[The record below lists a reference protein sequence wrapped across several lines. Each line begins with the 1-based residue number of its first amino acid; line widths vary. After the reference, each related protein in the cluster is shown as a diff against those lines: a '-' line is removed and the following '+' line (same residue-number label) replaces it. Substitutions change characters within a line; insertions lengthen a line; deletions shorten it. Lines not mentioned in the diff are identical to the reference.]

1 MPEIEV
7 PAVNGNTLRLVRFLF
22 LFFIRRLLVHRAMQS
37 RISKAMLLATVS
49 VSYVGFCVLTFIVV
63 RGMVLDA
70 SAVLLVSQSISLTVG
85 LWTMLF
91 FIVIRVLFMK
101 AGRLIELTH
110 TFPVT
115 NKQRILAYTLF
126 EGITVLFCV
135 ASMTAPLT
143 ASVVIRG
150 GSGALP
156 EIVFGI
162 IAQVIVLY
170 LLLDVVYLSSDR
182 VLHLLHIERWRS
194 VLLPCLFGAMLFGTY
209 GYVKNESVEFLDAFY
224 EQRAYYGYS
233 RLYVLLYER
242 IGLPLA
248 GSVVLATMLAITALI
263 ILIAPNHYSQ
273 WKYFFNIPIPNV
285 SGLFGSCLRA
295 VIRNGE
301 FLLATFFVVSL
312 SVVVLW
318 IPGHYPPYWLAV
330 ISLQAVYAITTIEPI
345 RKTYRYRLSPVRYYL
360 YLSAPYLVVE
370 MLISLPV
377 LGLSIVKGLTLL
389 EALKTLFICVVVLI
403 AALAVSI
410 FFPAEK
416 HNPFSVLLGIA
427 TALALVIL
435 IAFTT
440 LIWEIPD
447 EFTTVVWFLVAAV
460 CIYYSIIG
468 IASTQ
473 RRNYYADI

>member
-1 MPEIEV
+1 M
-7 PAVNGNTLRLVRFLF
+7 NGNTLRLVRFLF

>member
-1 MPEIEV
+1 MS
-7 PAVNGNTLRLVRFLF
+7 GNTLRLVRFLF

-49 VSYVGFCVLTFIVV
+49 VSYVGFCILTFIVV
-63 RGMVLDA
+63 RGMVLNA

-85 LWTMLF
+85 LWTLLF
-91 FIVIRVLFMK
+91 FIVVRVLFMK

-126 EGITVLFCV
+126 EGMTVLFCV
-135 ASMTAPLT
+135 ASITAPLT

-150 GSGALP
+150 GLDALP

-194 VLLPCLFGAMLFGTY
+194 VLLPCLFGAMLFGAY
-209 GYVKNESVEFLDAFY
+209 VYVKRESAEFLDAFY
-224 EQRAYYGYS
+224 EQRPYYGYS
-233 RLYVLLYER
+233 RLYVLLYDR
-242 IGLPLA
+242 IGLLLA
-248 GSVVLATMLAITALI
+248 GSIVIATMLTITALI

-273 WKYFFNIPIPNV
+273 WKYFFNIPMPYA
-285 SGLFGSCLRA
+285 SGLLGSCLRA

-301 FLLATFFVVSL
+301 FLLATFFVLSL

-318 IPGHYPPYWLAV
+318 IPGYYPPYWLAI
-330 ISLQAVYAITTIEPI
+330 ISLQAVYAVTTIEPI
-345 RKTYRYRLSPVRYYL
+345 RKTYRYRLNPVRYYL

-370 MLISLPV
+370 ILISLPV
-377 LGLSIVKGLTLL
+377 LGLSMVKGLTLL

-416 HNPFSVLLGIA
+416 HNPFSVLLGIV
-427 TALALVIL
+427 TALALVVL

-447 EFTTVVWFLVAAV
+447 EYTTVVWFLVASV
-460 CIYYSIIG
+460 CMYYSIIG